1 MTYQVNWSDQQEG
14 ASFVSSAVSQLDQQ
28 LGDINRAVNQLV
40 ANWDSDAQHAYHA
53 RQTKWNKA
61 ADNIKVALTQFVS
74 GLNKSADISSGTE
87 HTNVGV
93 VSG

>member
-1 MTYQVNWSDQQEG
+1 MTYQANWSDQQEG
-14 ASFVSSAVSQLDQQ
+14 ASFVSTAVSQLDSE
-28 LGDINRAVNQLV
+28 LSDINRAVNHLI
-40 ANWDSDAQHAYHA
+40 ANWESEAQQAYHA
-53 RQTKWNKA
+53 RQQKWNGS
-61 ADNIKVALTQFVS
+61 ADNIKAALNSFVA